1 MHFSQQSG
9 TLNTRCC
16 INTQKVQFFIVKF
29 PHDLLSAMDLYLDRF
44 ISKRYAPKAHLDQR
58 RTVQLHTNG
67 IQVAEYF
74 VYRGRVEI
82 WKGKKDFSK
91 GVQTDGK
98 VETGGPV
105 LTPGRVTTETGTSF
119 RSGRR
124 TS

>member
-1 MHFSQQSG
+1 MISSLQWIYIWTGS
-9 TLNTRCC
+9 
-16 INTQKVQFFIVKF
+16 
-29 PHDLLSAMDLYLDRF
+29 YLHG
-44 ISKRYAPKAHLDQR
+44 YTPKAHLDQMDQR

-82 WKGKKDFSK
+82 WKGKMDFSK

-98 VETGGPV
+98 VETGGPA
-105 LTPGRVTTETGTSF
+105 LTPGRVTTVTGTSF
-119 RSGRR
+119 GRRSGRR

>member
-1 MHFSQQSG
+1 MISSLRWIYIWTG
-9 TLNTRCC
+9 SYLNG
-16 INTQKVQFFIVKF
+16 
-29 PHDLLSAMDLYLDRF
+29 
-44 ISKRYAPKAHLDQR
+44 YASKAHLGQR

-82 WKGKKDFSK
+82 WKGKMDFSK
-91 GVQTDGK
+91 GVQTDGI

-105 LTPGRVTTETGTSF
+105 LTPGRVTTATGTSVGR
-119 RSGRR
+119 RSARR